1 MSENNLRD
9 LTGRISPLKGFPFA
23 LQQVLAMFVT
33 NLVPVVTISAVA
45 GINSAMALALVQN
58 AMVIA
63 GVATFIQCTPIWKF
77 GSGLPIFMGVSF
89 TFMIPLVAV
98 ASRNGYGA
106 VMGAVIVGG
115 CVEGI
120 LGLTAQYWKKMIA
133 PIVSA
138 TVVTGIGLSLLGTAA
153 RSFGGGYAE
162 DFGAVH
168 NLVAG
173 AVTIV
178 ACILWQVFTRGTK
191 RQLAMLVGLVAGYIT
206 AAVFGKIEF
215 PDFSSVSWFALPT
228 ILPFTPEFHIE
239 DILSVVI
246 IYFVSAT
253 ETIGDASAIARGA
266 LNRPVETKEITGA
279 LTVDGFG
286 SAIGGLFGSTPV
298 TSYSENVG
306 LTIMTGVVN
315 RNVARI
321 GALILIVCG
330 MFPPIGY
337 FFQTVPD
344 SVIGGMLLVVM
355 GQIVVSGCQMISDAG
370 FTVRNK
376 LIASLALATGVGFT
390 TATESGI
397 WRSFPVIIQSI
408 FAQNVVAII
417 FFMSFFL
424 NLVLPK
430 DMEEKEENAGEK

>member
-1 MSENNLRD
+1 MAESNLRN
-9 LTGRISPLKGFPFA
+9 LTGKISPLKGFPFA

-33 NLVPVVTISAVA
+33 NLVPIVTIAAVA
-45 GINSAMALALVQN
+45 GMNSATALALVQN

-63 GVATFIQCTPIWKF
+63 GLATFIQSTPIWKF

-89 TFMIPLVAV
+89 TFMVPLSAI
-98 ASRNGYGA
+98 AARNGYGA
-106 VMGAVIVGG
+106 VMGAVIAGG
-115 CVEGI
+115 CFEGI

-133 PIVSA
+133 PIVAA

-168 NLVAG
+168 YMVSG
-173 AVTIV
+173 TVTV
-178 ACILWQVFTRGTK
+178 LACILWQVFTRGTK
-191 RQLAMLVGLVAGYIT
+191 RQLSMFVGLVAGYLT
-206 AAVFGKIEF
+206 AAIFGKIEF

-228 ILPFTPEFHIE
+228 ILPFKPEFHLE
-239 DILSVVI
+239 SLLPVAI
-246 IYFVSAT
+246 IYLVSAT

-266 LNRPVETKEITGA
+266 LKRPVETKEITGA

-286 SAIGGLFGSTPV
+286 SAIAGVFGSTPV
-298 TSYSENVG
+298 TTYSENVG
-306 LTIMTGVVN
+306 LTIMTGVIN

-321 GALILIVCG
+321 GAAILIVCG
-330 MFPPIGY
+330 LFPPIGY
-337 FFQTVPD
+337 FFQTVPS

-355 GQIVVSGCQMISDAG
+355 GQIVISGCQMIADAG

-376 LIASLALATGVGFT
+376 LIASLAIATGVGFT
-390 TATESGI
+390 TSTEAGI
-397 WRSFPVIIQSI
+397 WSSFPVLIQSI
-408 FAQNVVAII
+408 FAQNIVAIV

-430 DMEEKEENAGEK
+430 DMEEKEDKSGAK